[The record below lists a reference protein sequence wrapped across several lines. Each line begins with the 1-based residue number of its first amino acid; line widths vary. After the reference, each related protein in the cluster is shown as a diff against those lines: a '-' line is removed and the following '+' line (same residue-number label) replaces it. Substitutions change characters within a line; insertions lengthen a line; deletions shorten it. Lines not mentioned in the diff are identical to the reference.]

1 MRYFKE
7 ITEWVDTSI
16 PNHTYILNDAQQLVG
31 YIKRNTT
38 NEIIFSNPMKK
49 FAKSRRKFRE
59 IKANNA

>member
-38 NEIIFSNPMKK
+38 DEIIFTNPMKK